1 MSRRFMLWQRTGSAH
16 LAGETI
22 PMRGKNHRKFCNRLL
37 MSKLDGGAAT
47 VLVDEFDTSSFSI
60 KSTQGGC

>member
-1 MSRRFMLWQRTGSAH
+1 M
-16 LAGETI
+16 I
-22 PMRGKNHRKFCNRLL
+22 
-37 MSKLDGGAAT
+37 KLDGGAAT

>member
-1 MSRRFMLWQRTGSAH
+1 
-16 LAGETI
+16 
-22 PMRGKNHRKFCNRLL
+22 MRDKNHRKFCNRLL